1 MSISVQYHSARWL
14 LTSLERIVLWNSPK
28 KKTKKLNGKET
39 RSVSNQSFEKVEIK
53 IRVKLCSDK
62 TFRVELDTFIKLDGI
77 GDVFGHT
84 SKIIQYTASTG
95 HDRLELKL
103 WSRTLRCPLL
113 TKHCMSIRCRI
124 CTKWLLIS
132 RNDMLLLIKY
142 KSAGVGEFL
151 VWRDIACKGNHMS
164 VTILTIVTILSCRK
178 IKPDLDVVMISMFIF
193 FSFLY
198 QYPH

>member
-1 MSISVQYHSARWL
+1 MKW
-14 LTSLERIVLWNSPK
+14 PK
-28 KKTKKLNGKET
+28 KNQKNKKINSKET

-62 TFRVELDTFIKLDGI
+62 TFRVELDIFIKLDGI
-77 GDVFGHT
+77 DVFGHT

-103 WSRTLRCPLL
+103 RSRTFILRCPLR
-113 TKHCMSIRCRI
+113 TKHFMSIHCSI

-132 RNDMLLLIKY
+132 RNDILLLIKY

-151 VWRDIACKGNHMS
+151 V
-164 VTILTIVTILSCRK
+164 
-178 IKPDLDVVMISMFIF
+178 
-193 FSFLY
+193 
-198 QYPH
+198 